1 VAAAAAHFSI
11 APGSAAQHKQLKDNH
26 ARLVCVY
33 KVLSAFTTGISLA
46 LPLFDKIINNA
57 ADSDTSFTST
67 VWCARAWCGSA
78 AAAAAR
84 SKMLKACFTRAEF
97 IFYFFTLI
105 HGVEVFMLPRR
116 FAENL

>member
-67 VWCARAWCGSA
+67 ARGADPPPPRGQRCCA
-78 AAAAAR
+78 
-84 SKMLKACFTRAEF
+84 LKACFARAEF